1 MCLAGASGAG
11 AELLAALPHP
21 DLRVRYVWVPVL
33 PPDDRAAAAA
43 AAERFAEPR
52 PAGPPSGGARRG
64 PSGRATHY
72 WDGKRGL
79 AQRLG
84 ESLGISAKESLG
96 VEGGPGLAWDV
107 YLAYERGAT
116 DLSRPALWMHQLGV
130 THAPRL
136 DTAVF
141 RERVEG
147 LLAS

>member
-52 PAGPPSGGARRG
+52 
-64 PSGRATHY
+64 ATHY
-72 WDGKRGL
+72 WDGERRL

-84 ESLGISAKESLG
+84 ESLGISAKESIG
-96 VEGGPGLAWDV
+96 VEGGSGLAWDI
-107 YLAYERGAT
+107 YLAYERGT
-116 DLSRPALWMHQLGV
+116 SDLFRPALWMHQLGV

-136 DTAVF
+136 DAAVF

-147 LLAS
+147 LLQG